1 VARRTAQRKDL
12 AKSLAKSLRK
22 GRWPIFSTLS
32 SVKPTLCTSRNLG
45 APTHQTD
52 LLVDI
57 GYSKLTIDIL
67 V

>member
-32 SVKPTLCTSRNLG
+32 SVKRRFALR
-45 APTHQTD
+45 
-52 LLVDI
+52 V
-57 GYSKLTIDIL
+57 IL
-67 V
+67 VRQRTKPIY